1 MCREQWKKDEFHS
14 ISNFNK
20 MKTNFLLFGV
30 LFIFLLLT
38 AEKTNRSLKIEEI
51 NMLTGFGLETA
62 KAVSTM
68 YDKKI
73 PVSII
78 MSQAILE
85 SGWGRSR
92 AARIYNSLFGWKA
105 SNDWKGKVGKNND
118 GACRVYDSWTQS
130 YIDHARS
137 LNTYNRYNICFD
149 IKGRTKQKTS
159 HEWARCLQRQGYCPS
174 KDYSKKLISIID
186 KYKLYEHD

>member
-1 MCREQWKKDEFHS
+1 MKNS
-14 ISNFNK
+14 I
-20 MKTNFLLFGV
+20 LLAGALLCLIV
-30 LFIFLLLT
+30 LT
-38 AEKTNRSLKIEEI
+38 SEKTKRNLKKEEI

-62 KAVSTM
+62 KSVSIM
-68 YDKKI
+68 YDRRI

-92 AARIYNSLFGWKA
+92 AARVYNSLFGWKA
-105 SNDWKGKVGKNND
+105 SRDWKGKKGTNND
-118 GACRVYDSWTQS
+118 GTCRVYDSWTES

-137 LNTYNRYNICFD
+137 LNAYARYDVCFE

-159 HEWARCLQRQGYCPS
+159 HEWAKCLQRQGYCPG

-186 KYKLYEHD
+186 KYQLYEHD